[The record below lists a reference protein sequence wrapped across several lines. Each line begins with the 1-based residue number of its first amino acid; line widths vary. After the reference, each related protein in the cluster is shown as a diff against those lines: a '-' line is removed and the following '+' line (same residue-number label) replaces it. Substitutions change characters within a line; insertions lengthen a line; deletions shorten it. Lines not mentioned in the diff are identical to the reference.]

1 MPFLFAFWPVDTHG
15 CPHPDAA
22 TPWGERGP
30 LVALDAYPRE
40 AVGPWLTVVD
50 EATEAV
56 LFAGDVSHALRSF
69 AADVA
74 DDTDETLDPGEPPL
88 DRALAACHA
97 LVAREADE
105 AGRDA
110 VDLWRE
116 PDPNTWRQE
125 PLPEHVRRAIAAG
138 AEQAGREAAGRAL
151 RDHLSAL
158 VLPAACLAA

>member
-1 MPFLFAFWPVDTHG
+1 MPFLFAFWPVDAHG
-15 CPHPDAA
+15 RPHPDAA
-22 TPWGERGP
+22 HPWGERCP

-56 LFAGDVSHALRSF
+56 LFAGDASHALRSF

-74 DDTDETLDPGEPPL
+74 DDTDGTPDPNASPL
-88 DRALAACHA
+88 DYALAAGHA
-97 LVAREADE
+97 LAAREADE

-116 PDPNTWRQE
+116 PDPDTWRQG

-138 AEQAGREAAGRAL
+138 AEQAGREAAGHAL
-151 RDHLSAL
+151 RDHLAAL
-158 VLPAACLAA
+158 VLPAARLAA